1 MMRKGQ
7 NGYEKVKH
15 GTGKKEKRKAC
26 VIWCLR
32 KNERFRETE
41 LVKRKKKKG
50 NGLRARL
57 ATQPQGTQHIGKL
70 RVSSRINSKHSTRE
84 APYRSAAAPASQSPP
99 TCS

>member
-1 MMRKGQ
+1 MC
-7 NGYEKVKH
+7 EKVKH

-57 ATQPQGTQHIGKL
+57 ATPPQGTQHKKLGKL
-70 RVSSRINSKHSTRE
+70 RVSQGRKGKKD
-84 APYRSAAAPASQSPP
+84 SAGSGDTASMIKGGG
-99 TCS
+99 